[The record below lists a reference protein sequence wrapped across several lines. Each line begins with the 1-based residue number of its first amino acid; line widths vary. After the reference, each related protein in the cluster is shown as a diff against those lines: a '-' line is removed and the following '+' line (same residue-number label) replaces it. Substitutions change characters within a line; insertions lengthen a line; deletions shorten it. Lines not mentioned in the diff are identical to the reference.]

1 MKIEWL
7 YDRLKGNQV
16 KIILQQKTML
26 KSQPNDS
33 GLSLLELILLVSILL
48 LLVAIAV
55 PQMTRYLEFYQLDSG
70 TQGLTSNLE
79 IARYTAISGRKT
91 VVVQFNRVNA
101 SYSLFE
107 DKNDNGNLEPG
118 ERNLGIYQLP
128 EHVQFKGDG
137 LLGPP
142 SDPSSPVTDPITFN
156 GDRVVFNALGKI
168 NGGIGTVYLE
178 NDLGDSSAVSF
189 NIASR
194 IKVYRWDKST
204 KVWK

>member
-1 MKIEWL
+1 MYKAQRIEA
-7 YDRLKGNQV
+7 
-16 KIILQQKTML
+16 
-26 KSQPNDS
+26 
-33 GLSLLELILLVSILL
+33 GLSLLEVILLVPFLL

-55 PQMTRYLEFYQLDSG
+55 PMMTRYLEFYRLDSG

-91 VVVQFNRVNA
+91 VVVQFSPSRT
-101 SYSLFE
+101 SYDIFE
-107 DKNDNGNLEPG
+107 DKNDNGNLDSG
-118 ERNLGIYQLP
+118 ERILGSCQLP
-128 EHVQFKGDG
+128 QHVQFKGDG

-142 SDPSSPVTDPITFN
+142 SAPNTPVTDPITFSN
-156 GDRVVFNALGKI
+156 DRINYNALGKI

-178 NDLGDSSAVSF
+178 NDQGDAAAISF

-194 IKVYRWDKST
+194 LKVYRWDKST

>member
-1 MKIEWL
+1 
-7 YDRLKGNQV
+7 
-16 KIILQQKTML
+16 ML
-26 KSQPNDS
+26 KIRSNDS
-33 GLSLLELILLVSILL
+33 GLSLLELILLLSVLL
-48 LLVAIAV
+48 LLTAMAV

-91 VVVQFNRVNA
+91 VVVQFNRANA
-101 SYSLFE
+101 SYGLFE

-118 ERNLGIYQLP
+118 ERNLGIYRLP

-142 SDPSSPVTDPITFN
+142 SDPSSPVIDPITFN
-156 GDRVVFNALGKI
+156 SDRIVFNALGKI
-168 NGGIGTVYLE
+168 NGGTGTVYLE

>member
-1 MKIEWL
+1 MS
-7 YDRLKGNQV
+7 
-16 KIILQQKTML
+16 
-26 KSQPNDS
+26 KSLLNDS
-33 GLSLLELILLVSILL
+33 GLSFIEVIVVLLVLL
-48 LLVAIAV
+48 LLAAIAV
-55 PQMTRYLEFYQLDSG
+55 PKMARYLEFYQLDSG

-91 VVVQFNRVNA
+91 VVLQFNRVNA

-107 DKNDNGNLEPG
+107 DKNGNGNLEPG

-128 EHVQFKGDG
+128 EYVQFKGDG
-137 LLGPP
+137 LIGPP

-156 GDRVVFNALGKI
+156 GDRIVFNAMGKI

-194 IKVYRWDKST
+194 FKVYRWDKST